1 MDKIKLFLL
10 LFLASV
16 PFVLSAQENKDRD
29 SLVTLIY
36 ASSAQLEEIDG
47 MSYRKIIGPARFFH
61 NNTYLDCDSAC
72 WNVNL
77 NEIDAVGHVQVMQDK
92 TCLVGERMKYRV
104 DFNLVEVRGSLVSLF
119 DKEGNVLNTSFLD
132 YNTKDSTGVFYS
144 GGAMTNRDG
153 AIIESMDGRYDSAR
167 NLFSF
172 TSNVAAFTDS
182 TIVRSTEIQYDTRT
196 RRVLLGNSTTAWNA
210 DNIVCANEGFIERDS
225 SILHLTRDGYVMTP
239 ERELW
244 ADNIV
249 YWTKKDEAHL
259 QDNIQITDT
268 TQSTIVFADDAF
280 YKKQPFDV
288 VLSRKP
294 SLLSFM
300 KEGQTLD
307 TAYVASD
314 TMHVYAFEMR
324 ELDSALVAQALERRE
339 LAMKD
344 PIAEEEMKATRKH
357 EAYRAALKRLKE
369 GPGPKPVVR
378 DTSAAGGTG
387 SVFKEM
393 SLGGEE
399 LPSAD
404 STSAGAAD
412 STAVPSPVDTTRIL
426 FVDAWYNVKMFKSN
440 VQGKCDSL
448 AYTGIDSIARLFTDP
463 VLWSDAKHQLTSDSM
478 QIVFDKGKL
487 FKANMI
493 SNAFIASME
502 DSTHFNQIKGTEMVG
517 FFKDN
522 DIVRF
527 DALGGASL
535 NAYLRED
542 SLITIMNQ
550 KEARMISAKLK
561 DRKVQRIKYIEKITN
576 NALPVYNLSEEEQ
589 TLRGFSWRDEIRPKT
604 REDVCSRV
612 IRESVRQHTCYIT
625 KPGFY
630 YTKRYFPERYEA
642 IKQLLPVMQPTMLEE
657 CVADTAGILE

>member
-1 MDKIKLFLL
+1 MDKIKQFLL
-10 LFLASV
+10 LFIVSV
-16 PFVLSAQENKDRD
+16 PYLLSAQENTDRD

-47 MSYRKIIGPARFFH
+47 MNYRKITGPARFFH

-92 TCLVGERMKYRV
+92 TCLVGERMKYRI
-104 DFNLVEVRGSLVSLF
+104 DINLVEVRGSLVSLF
-119 DKEGNVLNTSFLD
+119 DKDGNVLNTSFLD
-132 YNTKDSTGVFYS
+132 YNTKDSVGVFYS
-144 GGAMTNRDG
+144 GGAMTNKDG
-153 AIIESMDGRYDSAR
+153 AIIESMDGRYDSTQ

-182 TIVRSTEIQYDTRT
+182 TIVSSSEIQYDTRT
-196 RRVLLGNSTTAWNA
+196 RRMLLGNNTTAWNA
-210 DNIVCANEGFIERDS
+210 DNIVRTNEGFIERDS
-225 SILHLTRDGYVMTP
+225 SILHLTSDGYVMTP

-249 YWTKKDEAHL
+249 YWSKKDEAHL
-259 QDNIQITDT
+259 QNNIQITDT

-294 SLLSFM
+294 SLLTFM
-300 KEGQTLD
+300 KEGQVLD

-314 TMHVYAFEMR
+314 TIHVYSLRMHEI
-324 ELDSALVAQALERRE
+324 DSALVAQAVERRE

-344 PIAEEEMKATRKH
+344 PVAEEEMKATRKH

-369 GPGPKPVVR
+369 GPGPKPAVR

-393 SLGGEE
+393 SLGGEQI
-399 LPSAD
+399 PASD
-404 STSAGAAD
+404 SSSAGTAD
-412 STAVPSPVDTTRIL
+412 STAVLSPVDTTKIL

-440 VQGKCDSL
+440 MQGKCDSL
-448 AYTGIDSIARLFTDP
+448 AYTGVDSIARLFKDP
-463 VLWSDAKHQLTSDSM
+463 VLWSDATHQLTSDSM

-487 FKANMI
+487 YKANMI

-502 DSTHFNQIKGTEMVG
+502 DSTHFNQIKGAEMVG
-517 FFKDN
+517 FFKNN

-527 DALGGASL
+527 DALGGAFL

-561 DRKVQRIKYIEKITN
+561 NRRVQRIKYIEKITN
-576 NALPVYNLSEEEQ
+576 NALPVYKLSEEDQ
-589 TLRGFSWRDEIRPKT
+589 TLRGFAWRDEIRPKK
-604 REDVCSRV
+604 RDDVSDRV
-612 IRESVRQHTCYIT
+612 IRESARQHTCNIT
-625 KPGFY
+625 RPGFY

-642 IKQLLPVMQPTMLEE
+642 IKPLLPTMQPTQLEE
-657 CVADTAGILE
+657 YVADSAGILE